1 MDIRKLQR
9 AIVDGLED
17 VKAQDIKVFDTT
29 HLTELFDRV
38 VIASGSSNRQTK
50 ALAAS
55 VRDTVKDAGGHII
68 AVEGLETGEW
78 VLVDCGDA
86 VVHILQP
93 QLRLYYNLEEIW
105 GDKPVRVK
113 LTGARSLAKA
123 SEPMDEDEAEASAP
137 APRSRRASSLR
148 PALAKLPEGMK
159 EPSPPMGHEDTDPDA
174 IATISQAGAQD
185 QHRRRHQDGGCQD
198 AGPQSPGRE
207 GAGPQGGN
215 QDGYEA
221 RYEAGNKDRRQGPGT
236 QGAGR
241 QEGCDQDRRAA
252 QALGLSQRIRLKPSA
267 PIHQVSPDRP
277 CNS

>member
-17 VKAQDIKVFDTT
+17 VKAQDIKVYDTT

-38 VIASGSSNRQTK
+38 VIASGNSNRQTK

-55 VRDTVKDAGGHII
+55 VRDTVKEAGGHIV

-105 GDKPVRVK
+105 GDKPVRMK
-113 LTGARSLAKA
+113 LATARGLAKA
-123 SEPMDEDEAEASAP
+123 SEPMEDEDEVP
-137 APRSRRASSLR
+137 AARGTRRASSLR
-148 PALAKLPEGMK
+148 PALARLPEGMK

-174 IATISQAGAQD
+174 IATIRKPARKTAAAKSTTGRAPATKAAG
-185 QHRRRHQDGGCQD
+185 
-198 AGPQSPGRE
+198 
-207 GAGPQGGN
+207 
-215 QDGYEA
+215 
-221 RYEAGNKDRRQGPGT
+221 T
-236 QGAGR
+236 
-241 QEGCDQDRRAA
+241 RAA
-252 QALGLSQRIRLKPSA
+252 APRKTPAGTTARKTTTRTAAAKTGAAKPAARKRTTRSA
-267 PIHQVSPDRP
+267 
-277 CNS
+277 

>member
-1 MDIRKLQR
+1 MKLNKKDTMDIRKLQR

-38 VIASGSSNRQTK
+38 VIASGNSNRQTK

-55 VRDTVKDAGGHII
+55 VRDTVKDAGGHIV

-105 GDKPVRVK
+105 GDKPVRLK
-113 LTGARSLAKA
+113 LAAKRGLVKA
-123 SEPMDEDEAEASAP
+123 SEPMDGEDEEEVA
-137 APRSRRASSLR
+137 APRARRASNLR
-148 PALAKLPEGMK
+148 PALARLPEGMK

-174 IATISQAGAQD
+174 IATIRKPVRKTSTGTAVKTTTARKTASGTTARKTTAGKAPVKK
-185 QHRRRHQDGGCQD
+185 
-198 AGPQSPGRE
+198 AAAKSPAKTSGRT
-207 GAGPQGGN
+207 ATKTAAKP
-215 QDGYEA
+215 A
-221 RYEAGNKDRRQGPGT
+221 TKTAAKTAAPRK
-236 QGAGR
+236 
-241 QEGCDQDRRAA
+241 RAT
-252 QALGLSQRIRLKPSA
+252 RSA
-267 PIHQVSPDRP
+267 
-277 CNS
+277 